1 MSLAR
6 ALYYKPSL
14 LILDEYTSSIDP
26 LTELKI
32 LNELKKLKGEMTI
45 VVISHKKETLLDCDY
60 VIELV

>member
-6 ALYYKPSL
+6 ALYYKASL
-14 LILDEYTSSIDP
+14 LILDEYTSSVDP

-32 LNELKKLKGEMTI
+32 LNELKKIKGDMTI
-45 VVISHKKETLLDCDY
+45 IVISHKKETLLDCDY